1 MCLSSIVYLS
11 VHLSSVYHLPINL
24 SVCHLPIIFMSV
36 YLSSVYQDRHERH
49 ETWSFWH
56 MIISPRL
63 RAVIGTSW
71 VYFCWMGE
79 LCVFSCGM
87 YGLTR
92 LVFQKDVAAEHGE
105 HEQGREISV
114 AAHPY
119 ADKGRWGDRSASIVG
134 DVTTSLSFPNRK
146 SVPITKLIPYR
157 LEHHH

>member
-1 MCLSSIVYLS
+1 
-11 VHLSSVYHLPINL
+11 
-24 SVCHLPIIFMSV
+24 
-36 YLSSVYQDRHERH
+36 
-49 ETWSFWH
+49 
-56 MIISPRL
+56 
-63 RAVIGTSW
+63 
-71 VYFCWMGE
+71 MGE

>member
-1 MCLSSIVYLS
+1 
-11 VHLSSVYHLPINL
+11 
-24 SVCHLPIIFMSV
+24 
-36 YLSSVYQDRHERH
+36 
-49 ETWSFWH
+49 
-56 MIISPRL
+56 
-63 RAVIGTSW
+63 
-71 VYFCWMGE
+71 MGE

-92 LVFQKDVAAEHGE
+92 PVFQKDVAAEHGE

-146 SVPITKLIPYR
+146 SVPITKSIPYR
-157 LEHHH
+157 LEHYHQQVDLAATQRFLDLTIAECTFVSRINKTFFKIDHIPPHEADPKFIGLKIIQLLMVS

>member
-1 MCLSSIVYLS
+1 MYLC
-11 VHLSSVYHLPINL
+11 VYHLLSIYL
-24 SVCHLPIIFMSV
+24 FIYLSSVCHLPIIFMSV

-49 ETWSFWH
+49 ETWSFWR

-146 SVPITKLIPYR
+146 SVPITKSIPYR
-157 LEHHH
+157 LEHYH